1 MTVKI
6 TPSPDLDEIRQ
17 VIADYIQELSDK
29 LWTLNKQI
37 HDEPE
42 IAFEEFKAQQHI
54 SAFLESQGHGV
65 QRGAYNLPTAFE
77 STHGTGGRC
86 VNFNAEYD
94 ALPGLGHACGHNLI
108 ATAGVAA
115 YLALSF
121 VLDRYGIEGR
131 TQLLGTPAE
140 EDGGGKVLLL
150 DAGAYKDADVSL
162 MIHPMIEADYQ
173 HQGTLGSAG
182 PSSIAVTDL
191 VAEYKGSSAHAA
203 ANPWDGINA
212 LDALVASYNN
222 VSMLRQQIKPDER
235 IHGCI
240 MEAPRFTNAIPDCTQ
255 VKYTVRSASM
265 ESLGQLTS
273 RVRSCIEAGA
283 TATGCEVAVKE
294 NFAYADLWVNQPLCS
309 LFKQQM
315 DTLDVPISM
324 PSEGEIIGGSTD
336 MGNVSQAVPGL
347 HGIIGIPTP
356 PGTSM
361 HNRSF
366 AEAAGT
372 VEAHERILEAAKAMA
387 VTGWSILVDDSLFA
401 RVRKDF
407 QQRTSKSCKS

>member
-6 TPSPDLDEIRQ
+6 TSNPDLDEVRQ
-17 VIADYIQELSDK
+17 VIANYIQGLADD
-29 LWTLNKQI
+29 LWTLNRQI

-42 IAFEEFKAQQHI
+42 IAFQEFKAQQHI
-54 SAFLESQGHGV
+54 SSLLQSQGHRV
-65 QRGAYNLPTAFE
+65 QQGAYNLLTAFE
-77 STHGTGGRC
+77 SKHGNGGRC

-108 ATAGVAA
+108 ATAGVVA

-140 EDGGGKVLLL
+140 EDGGGKILLL

-162 MIHPMIEADYQ
+162 MIHPMIEAEYR
-173 HQGTLGSAG
+173 HQGTFGSAG

-191 VAEYKGSSAHAA
+191 IAEYQGSSAHAA
-203 ANPWDGINA
+203 ANPWCGVNA

-240 MEAPRFTNAIPDCTQ
+240 MQAPRFTNAIPDSTT
-255 VKYTVRSASM
+255 VKYTVRSANI
-265 ESLGQLTS
+265 ESLNKLTR

-283 TATGCEVAVKE
+283 TATGCEVTTKE
-294 NFAYADLWVNQPLCS
+294 ELAYADLWVNQPLCS
-309 LFKQQM
+309 MFKKQM
-315 DTLDVPISM
+315 DTLGVPISM
-324 PSEGEIIGGSTD
+324 PGKGETIGGSTD

-347 HGIIGIPTP
+347 HAIIGIPAP
-356 PGTSM
+356 PGSSM

-372 VEAHERILEAAKAMA
+372 LEAHRRILEAAKAMA
-387 VTGWSILVDDSLFA
+387 VTGWSILVDDGLFA
-401 RVRKDF
+401 QIRKDF
-407 QQRTSKSCKS
+407 QLSKSKSCKE

>member
-1 MTVKI
+1 MAIKI
-6 TPSPDLDEIRQ
+6 IPSPDLDEVRQ
-17 VIADYIQELSDK
+17 VISDYIQGLSDK

-54 SAFLESQGHGV
+54 SAFLESQGHQV

-77 STHGTGGRC
+77 SMRGTGGRC

-162 MIHPMIEADYQ
+162 MIHPMIEADYK
-173 HQGTLGSAG
+173 HQGTFGSAG

-235 IHGCI
+235 IHGCV
-240 MEAPRFTNAIPDCTQ
+240 MEAPRFTNAIPDYTQ
-255 VKYTVRSASM
+255 VKYTVRSANM
-265 ESLGQLTS
+265 ESLKQLTS
-273 RVRSCIEAGA
+273 RVRRCIEAGA

-294 NFAYADLWVNQPLCS
+294 HFAYADLWVNQPLCS

-315 DTLDVPISM
+315 DILGVPISM
-324 PSEGEIIGGSTD
+324 PSEGETIGGSTD

-361 HNRSF
+361 HNRTF

-387 VTGWSILVDDSLFA
+387 VTGWSVLVDDGLFT
-401 RVRKDF
+401 RIEKDF
-407 QQRTSKSCKS
+407 QQRRSKPFRS

>member
-1 MTVKI
+1 MAIKI
-6 TPSPDLDEIRQ
+6 TPNPSFDEVRQ
-17 VIADYIQELSDK
+17 AVTAYIQGLAGD

-42 IAFEEFKAQQHI
+42 IAFQEFKAQQHI
-54 SAFLESQGHGV
+54 STFLQSQGHQV
-65 QRGAYNLPTAFE
+65 RQGAYNLPTAFE

-86 VNFNAEYD
+86 INFNAEYD

-131 TQLLGTPAE
+131 AQLLGTPAE
-140 EDGGGKVLLL
+140 EDGGGKILLL
-150 DAGAYKDADVSL
+150 GAGAYKDADVSL

-182 PSSIAVTDL
+182 PSSIAITDL
-191 VAEYKGSSAHAA
+191 IVEYKGSSAHAA

-222 VSMLRQQIKPDER
+222 ISMLRQQIKPDER

-240 MEAPRFTNAIPDCTQ
+240 MEAPRFTNAIPDCTK
-255 VKYTVRSASM
+255 VKYSIRSPSM
-265 ESLGQLTS
+265 ESLGKLTR

-283 TATGCEVAVKE
+283 TATGCEVVVKE
-294 NFAYADLWVNQPLCS
+294 ELAYADLWVNQPLCS
-309 LFKQQM
+309 IFKQQI
-315 DTLDVPISM
+315 DTLGVPISM
-324 PSEGEIIGGSTD
+324 PKEGEIIGGSTD

-347 HGIIGIPTP
+347 HGIIGIPAP

-366 AEAAGT
+366 AAAAGT

-387 VTGWSILVDDSLFA
+387 MTGWSILVDDGLFA
-401 RVRKDF
+401 RVGKDF
-407 QQRTSKSCKS
+407 QQRRSKSHI

>member
-6 TPSPDLDEIRQ
+6 TPSPDLDEVRQ

-54 SAFLESQGHGV
+54 SAFLQSQGHQV

-77 STHGTGGRC
+77 SKHGTSGRC

-121 VLDRYGIEGR
+121 VLDKYDIKGK

-150 DAGAYKDADVSL
+150 DAGAYKDVDVSL

-173 HQGTLGSAG
+173 HQGTFGSAG

-240 MEAPRFTNAIPDCTQ
+240 MDAPRFTNAIPDCTQ

-265 ESLGQLTS
+265 KSLNQLTS

-315 DTLDVPISM
+315 DILGVPISM
-324 PSEGEIIGGSTD
+324 PSEGETIGGSTD

-361 HNRSF
+361 HNRTF

-387 VTGWSILVDDSLFA
+387 VTGWSIMVDDGLFA
-401 RVRKDF
+401 RIKKDF
-407 QQRTSKSCKS
+407 QQRRLKSCKQ